1 MTNVLHILARSNVW
15 VEEEE
20 QEEEME
26 KLEKDDGEEEKKKQ
40 RRKRR
45 RSVILK
51 TRARGIRLDEGRVA
65 LDSWA
70 QPGTAGRAGRNA
82 FYANSSMDLDILS
95 VYVGKPRFKIR
106 RQFYTS

>member
-1 MTNVLHILARSNVW
+1 MFYIFLHVQTYGSRRRSRRRRC
-15 VEEEE
+15 ERRRRTR
-20 QEEEME
+20 
-26 KLEKDDGEEEKKKQ
+26 GRRRRRKQ
-40 RRKRR
+40 RRKRRR

-65 LDSWA
+65 QDSWA

-95 VYVGKPRFKIR
+95 V
-106 RQFYTS
+106 